1 MAWSICTNQSN
12 VRMGLE
18 KREASL
24 TLLLCFWKLCQ
35 KSRIHTLLITILSLP
50 STVGKAGVC
59 LLSLPPS
66 PWGWAPTSVLYCT
79 GPLLPGIRSQLLGS
93 PPGSD
98 VGHSRSDWPGH
109 SSTEQF
115 HLHISVPCL
124 QRKTIF
130 TAQLV
135 YSHTHH
141 NMTTSPE
148 TSLKGT
154 AMCLFTHVR
163 VVFISL
169 GKWYNVYWVFK
180 KTFYYVNLCE
190 RKWAYHSTW
199 VKVRRQLWKL
209 ILSYQV
215 GPEAWTEVVSLGGI
229 FTWATEPVFWIFRY
243 S

>member
-1 MAWSICTNQSN
+1 MSEVKDSQ
-12 VRMGLE
+12 
-18 KREASL
+18 
-24 TLLLCFWKLCQ
+24 
-35 KSRIHTLLITILSLP
+35 TLLISILSLP

-169 GKWYNVYWVFK
+169 GKWYNVSLKKHFITSIYVKGSEHTTAHEWRSEDNCGSWFCPIKWVLRPELK
-180 KTFYYVNLCE
+180 LSALVASLPEPLNLCSE
-190 RKWAYHSTW
+190 SLKS
-199 VKVRRQLWKL
+199 
-209 ILSYQV
+209 
-215 GPEAWTEVVSLGGI
+215 EAKRS
-229 FTWATEPVFWIFRY
+229 
-243 S
+243 